1 MHFDHLNPQ
10 FLSLILFRTTHIS
23 LSPPKLVSCFF
34 FFFFNNPLSLLCV
47 AHECE
52 AFHRRTVDIPGA
64 TLKKLTLL
72 QKPSMSKP
80 GLIFFLFLFLSNRL
94 ILIGQI

>member
-23 LSPPKLVSCFF
+23 LSTPKLVSCFF

-52 AFHRRTVDIPGA
+52 AFP
-64 TLKKLTLL
+64 
-72 QKPSMSKP
+72 QENS
-80 GLIFFLFLFLSNRL
+80 
-94 ILIGQI
+94 